1 MLDIIPTHRTISRI
15 QQPIHQ
21 VERVVVKDFINP
33 ELKVIR
39 LEVVSMVTSEVH
51 SRINI
56 FKTGKVT
63 HLCICDELN
72 IKYFDK
78 KLIIYYNKIILCKI
92 CSFFKLHGS
101 R

>member
-1 MLDIIPTHRTISRI
+1 MEDIIPTHRTISRI
-15 QQPIHQ
+15 RRPIHQ

-39 LEVVSMVTSEVH
+39 LEVVSMVTLEVH

-63 HLCICDELN
+63 HLCIYDKLN

-78 KLIIYYNKIILCKI
+78 KSK
-92 CSFFKLHGS
+92 
-101 R
+101 